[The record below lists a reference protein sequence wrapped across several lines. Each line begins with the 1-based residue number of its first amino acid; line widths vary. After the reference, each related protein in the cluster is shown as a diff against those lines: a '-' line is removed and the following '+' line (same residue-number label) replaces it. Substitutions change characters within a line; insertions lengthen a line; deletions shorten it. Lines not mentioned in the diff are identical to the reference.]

1 MTQSCTNIVI
11 SRWQIQV
18 ADTGSLCDGVIPVLD
33 TGMALLHSTL
43 SSDGLRQ
50 IYVMISNLA
59 IPISVNLLSK

>member
-33 TGMALLHSTL
+33 TGIQSLLCSHLFKVRFSGSQCQAL
-43 SSDGLRQ
+43 G
-50 IYVMISNLA
+50 
-59 IPISVNLLSK
+59 